1 MIYLSS
7 NSYFIENA
15 SYLSFSHKEREFYNI
30 FLDDIR
36 DSIYS
41 TEESRFY
48 NESIINTYN
57 IGDYIGNPG
66 RYAFKKYYNN
76 IVSRG
81 CFNNNANEADVII
94 MLMREFTNKEGLDWF
109 I

>member
-7 NSYFIENA
+7 NLYFIKNA
-15 SYLSFSHKEREFYNI
+15 NYLSIYHKELELYNI

-41 TEESRFY
+41 TEESRFC
-48 NESIINTYN
+48 NDSIVNTYN
-57 IGDYIGNPG
+57 IGDYICNPG
-66 RYAFKKYYNN
+66 RYSFKKYYNN

-81 CFNNNANEADVII
+81 HFTNKANEIDIII
-94 MLMREFTNKEGLDWF
+94 MLMREFTSKEGLD
-109 I
+109 

>member
-15 SYLSFSHKEREFYNI
+15 NYLSFSHKERKWYNI

-41 TEESRFY
+41 TEENRFC
-48 NESIINTYN
+48 NDSIINTYN
-57 IGDYIGNPG
+57 IGDYICNPG

-81 CFNNNANEADVII
+81 YFDNKANEIDVII
-94 MLMREFTNKEGLDWF
+94 MLMREFTNKEG
-109 I
+109 

>member
-1 MIYLSS
+1 MIYFSS

-15 SYLSFSHKEREFYNI
+15 SYLSFSHKERKWYSI
-30 FLDDIR
+30 FLDGIR

-41 TEESRFY
+41 TEESRFC
-48 NESIINTYN
+48 NDSIINTYN
-57 IGDYIGNPG
+57 IGDYISYPG

-81 CFNNNANEADVII
+81 YFDNKANEADAII
-94 MLMREFTNKEGLDWF
+94 MLMRELT
-109 I
+109 

>member
-7 NSYFIENA
+7 NSYFIENV
-15 SYLSFSHKEREFYNI
+15 SYSSFSNKEREFYNI
-30 FLDDIR
+30 LLDDIR

-41 TEESRFY
+41 TEESRFC

-81 CFNNNANEADVII
+81 CFNNNANEIDVII
-94 MLMREFTNKEGLDWF
+94 MLMREFTEGVG